1 MAKALR
7 CALLSWLLVVVGVT
21 GVPLTQGAEKTS
33 PPPVKRYSVV
43 PGAEGVPLNV
53 VDQGA
58 LGQPVIVMV
67 HGFGQSHTSFEA
79 QFAAPELNGHF
90 RLVSY
95 DLRGHGMSGKPWT
108 REAYTTSANWAEDLS
123 RVIDATGARKVVLL
137 GWSYGTLV
145 IGDYLRKYGSERLA
159 AVVLTGA
166 YGGFT
171 DPPTGRAPPPV
182 AVVAEM
188 NRMRDEQMS
197 GDPQTRVA
205 AVRRGVLRL
214 TGKTMPEAWL
224 AQATSMGMLT
234 ATEARRY
241 MFDRPIDNKDV
252 LAKLNVPLLV
262 VIGGRDGSTPE
273 QQGREL
279 AARVRGATATLY
291 PESGHS
297 PFAEEPERFNR
308 ELAQFA
314 RTVFET
320 R

>member
-7 CALLSWLLVVVGVT
+7 CTLLCWLIVVVGIT
-21 GVPLTQGAEKTS
+21 GVSQAQGADNTS
-33 PPPVKRYSVV
+33 PPLKRYSIV

-53 VDQGA
+53 VDQGT

-67 HGFGQSHTSFEA
+67 HGFGQSHASFEA
-79 QFAAPELNGHF
+79 QFAASELNGHF

-108 REAYTTSANWAEDLS
+108 REAYTTSVNWAEDLS
-123 RVIDATGARKVVLL
+123 RVIDAIGARKVVLL

-171 DPPTGRAPPPV
+171 DPPTGRAPPPA

-188 NRMRDEQMS
+188 NRLRDEQMS

-262 VIGGRDGSTPE
+262 VIGGKDGSTPE

-279 AARVRGATATLY
+279 AARVRGATATFY

>member
-7 CALLSWLLVVVGVT
+7 CTLLGWLLVVVGAS
-21 GVPLTQGAEKTS
+21 GMAQAQGAESTS
-33 PPPVKRYSVV
+33 TPAKRYSIV

-58 LGQPVIVMV
+58 AGQPVIVMV
-67 HGFGQSHTSFEA
+67 HGFGQSHASFEA
-79 QFAAPELNGHF
+79 QFAAPELNSHF

-95 DLRGHGMSGKPWT
+95 DLRGHGMSGKPWA
-108 REAYTTSANWAEDLS
+108 REAYTTSALWAEDLA
-123 RVIDATGARKVVLL
+123 RVIEVTGARKVVLV

-159 AVVLTGA
+159 GVILTGA

-171 DPPTGRAPPPV
+171 DPPNGRTPPPATV
-182 AVVAEM
+182 IAEM

-197 GDPQTRVA
+197 GDPQLRAA

-214 TGKTMPEAWL
+214 TGKAMPEAWI
-224 AQATSMGMLT
+224 AQATTMGMLT
-234 ATEARRY
+234 ATEARRF

-252 LAKLNVPLLV
+252 LPKLNVPLLV
-262 VIGGRDGSTPE
+262 VIGGKDGSTPE
-273 QQGREL
+273 QQGRDL
-279 AARVRGATATLY
+279 AARVRGATATFY

-308 ELAQFA
+308 ELGSFA
-314 RTVFET
+314 RTASASP
-320 R
+320 